1 MTRKSFMF
9 YMDYLE
15 PLEELNDK
23 DFRRVIT
30 AMIRLAMDDPT
41 EELKGRAKV
50 AFGFIRPQMQRDFE
64 KYEERC
70 RKNRENGQRGG
81 RARGQAIA
89 SDRLQSLAFVSDTD
103 TDTKTDTETDTKADT
118 KAKAETKTDTEAK
131 TAAKTETDA
140 EKETAACADASM
152 APPEG
157 FEELW
162 FDDIP
167 LPGDENVPPEL
178 ELPLPVT
185 QEESFS
191 LAEEREPAFTRPTL
205 QQVRD
210 YCRERNSPV
219 DPGRFYH
226 YYSARNWCTGGSEIR
241 DWRAALRSWED
252 KERRSLPPKRETSYD
267 GAAFDALWL
276 ELPPETAEPFYTAT

>member
-70 RKNRENGQRGG
+70 RKNQENARKGGVARAQLMAADRQR
-81 RARGQAIA
+81 
-89 SDRLQSLAFVSDTD
+89 LAAMAAD
-103 TDTKTDTETDTKADT
+103 TDTKTDTETDTKTDT
-118 KAKAETKTDTEAK
+118 KAKAEAK

-167 LPGDENVPPEL
+167 LPGDENVPPEP

-252 KERRSLPPKRETSYD
+252 KERRPLPPKRETSYD